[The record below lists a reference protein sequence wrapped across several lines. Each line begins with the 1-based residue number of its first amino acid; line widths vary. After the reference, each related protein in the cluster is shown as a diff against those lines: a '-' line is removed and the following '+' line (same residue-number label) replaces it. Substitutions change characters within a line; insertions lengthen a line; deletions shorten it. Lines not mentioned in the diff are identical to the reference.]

1 MGSTGTLTPVRRTC
15 ERPGC
20 GQPTVLMY
28 GMSQGASGAMTLW
41 IESWNPDQ
49 PREVPNDAR
58 GALCARHGES
68 LSPPSGWSVDD
79 RRESMPRLFKP
90 KLTAV
95 PDKPTAAKPKRERPK
110 TLPRPRLFDAGD
122 DAAPS
127 SPEARAPRA
136 ESTPTP
142 TVIEEKFAEP
152 APVVVETVVTEPVVE
167 VARVVIDAAPEE
179 GVDDSKS
186 WVPFFDP
193 DDDLGGMLDAT
204 GPMLRDAFRSRHN
217 GRTRD

>member
-1 MGSTGTLTPVRRTC
+1 
-15 ERPGC
+15 
-20 GQPTVLMY
+20 MY
-28 GMSQGASGAMTLW
+28 GMSQGVSGAMTLW

-49 PREVPNDAR
+49 PREVPKDAR
-58 GALCARHGES
+58 GALCARHGET

-95 PDKPTAAKPKRERPK
+95 PDKPATAKPKRERPK
-110 TLPRPRLFDAGD
+110 TMPRPRLFETSDNTEQSAP
-122 DAAPS
+122 AAVVATSPAPIVVAPTAPPVAEPMVDS
-127 SPEARAPRA
+127 SPMVVE
-136 ESTPTP
+136 
-142 TVIEEKFAEP
+142 
-152 APVVVETVVTEPVVE
+152 PVVVEPELV
-167 VARVVIDAAPEE
+167 DAVPEE

-217 GRTRD
+217 GRARD

>member
-1 MGSTGTLTPVRRTC
+1 
-15 ERPGC
+15 
-20 GQPTVLMY
+20 MY
-28 GMSQGASGAMTLW
+28 GMSQGVSGAMTLW

-49 PREVPNDAR
+49 PREVPKDAR

-95 PDKPTAAKPKRERPK
+95 PDKPATAKPKRERPK
-110 TLPRPRLFDAGD
+110 TMPRPRLFETSDKTEQS
-122 DAAPS
+122 APVAVVATS
-127 SPEARAPRA
+127 
-136 ESTPTP
+136 
-142 TVIEEKFAEP
+142 P
-152 APVVVETVVTEPVVE
+152 APIVVAPTAPPVVEPVVDSSPMVVEPE
-167 VARVVIDAAPEE
+167 VVDAVPEE

-217 GRTRD
+217 GRARD

>member
-1 MGSTGTLTPVRRTC
+1 
-15 ERPGC
+15 
-20 GQPTVLMY
+20 MY

-49 PREVPNDAR
+49 PREVPKDAR

-95 PDKPTAAKPKRERPK
+95 PDKPTTAKPKRERPK
-110 TLPRPRLFDAGD
+110 TMPRPRLFETSDNTEQS
-122 DAAPS
+122 APVAVVAT
-127 SPEARAPRA
+127 SPAPIVVA
-136 ESTPTP
+136 PTAPPVVEPVVDSTPM
-142 TVIEEKFAEP
+142 VVE
-152 APVVVETVVTEPVVE
+152 PVVVEPEVV
-167 VARVVIDAAPEE
+167 DAVPEE

-217 GRTRD
+217 GRARD

>member
-1 MGSTGTLTPVRRTC
+1 
-15 ERPGC
+15 
-20 GQPTVLMY
+20 MY
-28 GMSQGASGAMTLW
+28 GMSQGVTGAMTLW

-49 PREVPNDAR
+49 PREIPKDAR

-68 LSPPSGWSVDD
+68 LSPQAGWSVDD
-79 RRESMPRLFKP
+79 RRESVPRLFKP

-95 PDKPTAAKPKRERPK
+95 PDKPAAAKPRRERSK
-110 TLPRPRLFDAGD
+110 AMPRPRLFD
-122 DAAPS
+122 
-127 SPEARAPRA
+127 SPEANA
-136 ESTPTP
+136 EASKA
-142 TVIEEKFAEP
+142 TVIVEP
-152 APVVVETVVTEPVVE
+152 EGTAITVVEPIAPVVE
-167 VARVVIDAAPEE
+167 VQSPGAEPISEEVVDDVIDDVIEE

-217 GRTRD
+217 GRQRD

>member
-1 MGSTGTLTPVRRTC
+1 
-15 ERPGC
+15 
-20 GQPTVLMY
+20 MY
-28 GMSQGASGAMTLW
+28 GMSQGASGAMSLW

-49 PREVPNDAR
+49 PRDVPKDAR

-68 LSPPSGWSVDD
+68 LTPPAGWTIDD

-90 KLTAV
+90 KLAV
-95 PDKPTAAKPKRERPK
+95 VVDKPTPAKPRRERAK
-110 TLPRPRLFDAGD
+110 AMPRPKLFDGPEDTVSPKDVVSVEEAVLVEERNVEPKPAPP
-122 DAAPS
+122 AAPV
-127 SPEARAPRA
+127 EVV
-136 ESTPTP
+136 T
-142 TVIEEKFAEP
+142 AEP
-152 APVVVETVVTEPVVE
+152 EP
-167 VARVVIDAAPEE
+167 DE

-217 GRTRD
+217 GRQRD

>member
-1 MGSTGTLTPVRRTC
+1 
-15 ERPGC
+15 
-20 GQPTVLMY
+20 MY

-41 IESWNPDQ
+41 IESWNPDR

-95 PDKPTAAKPKRERPK
+95 PDKPATAKPKRERPK
-110 TLPRPRLFDAGD
+110 TLPRPRLFDTGD
-122 DAAPS
+122 DAAP
-127 SPEARAPRA
+127 PAPTMSVPDAVTRPA
-136 ESTPTP
+136 PA
-142 TVIEEKFAEP
+142 VV
-152 APVVVETVVTEPVVE
+152 APVVPKPEPVAVVE
-167 VARVVIDAAPEE
+167 PEVFDEIPEE

-217 GRTRD
+217 GRARD

>member
-1 MGSTGTLTPVRRTC
+1 
-15 ERPGC
+15 
-20 GQPTVLMY
+20 MY
-28 GMSQGASGAMTLW
+28 GMSQGSSGAMTLW

-49 PREVPNDAR
+49 PRDVPNDAR

-95 PDKPTAAKPKRERPK
+95 PDKPAATKPKRERPK
-110 TLPRPRLFDAGD
+110 TLPRPRLFDSGD

-127 SPEARAPRA
+127 TPMMAVTESAAR
-136 ESTPTP
+136 PTP
-142 TVIEEKFAEP
+142 TV
-152 APVVVETVVTEPVVE
+152 VEPVVHQPE
-167 VARVVIDAAPEE
+167 PVAVVESEVIDELPEE

-186 WVPFFDP
+186 WAPFFDP
-193 DDDLGGMLDAT
+193 DDDLGGQLDAT
-204 GPMLRDAFRSRHN
+204 GPMLRDAFRARHN
-217 GRTRD
+217 GRQRDR